1 MPVIGL
7 LDPRSP
13 DALTDRLR
21 GFHRGLR
28 EIGFSDGENVL
39 IEYRWAENQLDRL
52 RALATELLVDECV

>member
-1 MPVIGL
+1 
-7 LDPRSP
+7 
-13 DALTDRLR
+13 LR